1 MVHAVA
7 VMCKQGLIKGYL
19 SLTEWPDIW
28 GLTVLFQDEIED
40 LEAERDDA
48 MRRSKTLEQEN
59 QLLMSD
65 LQSVHDT
72 QQEREKIHQRYAKY
86 VTRVCL
92 DRKERPLRSIY
103 TERKW
108 RRLQMGS

>member
-1 MVHAVA
+1 
-7 VMCKQGLIKGYL
+7 MCKQGLIKGYL

-28 GLTVLFQDEIED
+28 GLTVLFQDEI
-40 LEAERDDA
+40 DDA
-48 MRRSKTLEQEN
+48 MRRSKALEQEN

-86 VTRVCL
+86 VPASVSIA
-92 DRKERPLRSIY
+92 RKSR
-103 TERKW
+103 
-108 RRLQMGS
+108 